1 MKGLYILL
9 LVVAGLAVLG
19 YLAFKDTDSDLRRQ
33 HEILLSQMDAIETRL
48 KDAIDPLTRLRS
60 RKATNRLDKNYSSLT
75 MRADKMRR
83 DLNAMHHHIET
94 VDDRNRA
101 DVAEGLER
109 KRLEVDALFAEVNTF
124 SERLDVI
131 DRFVAESHPLK
142 IEIAGLAD
150 AIEKT
155 ARARALAGDKLS
167 PELQDRVE
175 DSVENS
181 KRVLKL
187 AADSLVWIWQ
197 DIEQGRALADHTV
210 SEMRK
215 CLPTLETLY
224 SELKS
229 TGGQ

>member
-33 HEILLSQMDAIETRL
+33 HETLVNQMDAIETRL
-48 KDAIDPLTRLRS
+48 KDALDPLTRLRS
-60 RKATNRLDKNYSSLT
+60 RKATNRLDKNYNSLT
-75 MRADKMRR
+75 MRTDKLRR
-83 DLNAMHHHIET
+83 DLNAMLHHIET
-94 VDDRNRA
+94 VDERNRA

-109 KRLEVDALFAEVNTF
+109 KRQEVDALFAEVNSF
-124 SERLDVI
+124 SERLNVI
-131 DRFVAESHPLK
+131 DRFVSESHPLK

-155 ARARALAGDKLS
+155 ARNRTLAGDSLS
-167 PELQDRVE
+167 PVLQERVE
-175 DSVENS
+175 DAAENS

-187 AADSLVWIWQ
+187 AADSLLWIWQ

-215 CLPTLETLY
+215 CLPTLKTLY
-224 SELKS
+224 KELQPSERE
-229 TGGQ
+229 